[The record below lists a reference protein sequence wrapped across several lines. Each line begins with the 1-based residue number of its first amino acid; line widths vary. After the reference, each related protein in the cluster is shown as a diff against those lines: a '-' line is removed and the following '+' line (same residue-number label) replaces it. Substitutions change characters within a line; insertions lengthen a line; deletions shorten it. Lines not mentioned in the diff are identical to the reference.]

1 MPTVASETVLHYKMS
16 LHLGFINRSTRDITP
31 ILRILGAGYD
41 TIQITDK
48 VFIEKILAGIKPC
61 RFITVGGLRVFTYSV
76 PEEWEPPTRVDAK
89 VIARIMQGGGI

>member
-1 MPTVASETVLHYKMS
+1 MS